1 MCCWRIGTSHRLK
14 KIQATPTEQ
23 DLGTS
28 GGLSKI
34 SDAHPRPFY
43 MEVPTGVSGSCDVAL
58 TV

>member
-1 MCCWRIGTSHRLK
+1 MLLENWYLSSVKK

-23 DLGTS
+23 NLGTS